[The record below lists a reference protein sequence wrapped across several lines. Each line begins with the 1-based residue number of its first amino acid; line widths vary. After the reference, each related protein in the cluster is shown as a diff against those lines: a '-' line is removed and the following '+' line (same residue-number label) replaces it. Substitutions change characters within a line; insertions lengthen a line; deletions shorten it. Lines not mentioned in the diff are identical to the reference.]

1 MCAESPVSGVR
12 QHRDLSINP
21 INAIQA
27 MRTPP
32 KSSQNQNAGE
42 GRIEPSE
49 AVVGDSP
56 FPTFFLSIIA
66 SVFGIA
72 GALILAMPA
81 KPGLGFGAFVIS
93 NLAWIFVSAIKRQWP
108 LHVQQW
114 IFLICSLI
122 GLWNWWL
129 GPLMLG

>member
-1 MCAESPVSGVR
+1 
-12 QHRDLSINP
+12 
-21 INAIQA
+21 

-49 AVVGDSP
+49 AVVGDFP

-129 GPLMLG
+129 EPLVLG